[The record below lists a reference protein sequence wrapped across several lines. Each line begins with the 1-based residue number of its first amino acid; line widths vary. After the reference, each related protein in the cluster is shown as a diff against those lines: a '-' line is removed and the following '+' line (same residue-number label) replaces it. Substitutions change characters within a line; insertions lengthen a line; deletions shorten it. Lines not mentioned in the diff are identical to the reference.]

1 MAAANPHRPSHDQIV
16 DLVLAEAGGD
26 VRAALSDTLAI
37 NRKLMVELRELAGR
51 RAYERLRSAA

>member
-1 MAAANPHRPSHDQIV
+1 MTAANPHRPSHDEIV

-26 VRAALSDTLAI
+26 ARAALSNALAI

-51 RAYERLRSAA
+51 RAYERLRNAA